1 MVLLRLC
8 NLIPWSAKLQL
19 YKCNILP
26 HLTYCDIVWHFYNS
40 SDKKKMERIQERA
53 LRAVFNSKSENY
65 SELLTRA
72 GLLSLYQQRLQ
83 SITVF
88 MNKVKNGLH

>member
-1 MVLLRLC
+1 
-8 NLIPWSAKLQL
+8 
-19 YKCNILP
+19 
-26 HLTYCDIVWHFYNS
+26 
-40 SDKKKMERIQERA
+40 MERIQERA
-53 LRAVFNSKSENY
+53 LRVVFNSKSETY

-88 MNKVKNGLH
+88 MNEVKNGLH